1 MPTTYSD
8 LKIKLIGTGEEVD
21 TWGDSTNLNLGTALE
36 EAIVGN
42 SDVNFDT
49 DADKTIALVDSNST
63 QQARNYVLTLTSS
76 PDLNANPP
84 RSLIVPVID
93 KPYIIENKTNGAQ
106 PVLVRTT
113 NGTAVVTG
121 SIADTTLTV
130 TAVASGTLVLG
141 QYIFGTGITVGTY
154 ITALVSGTGAT
165 GTYTVSIKQ
174 TTTSTTISAYVGV
187 LVPNGE
193 KAAVYVKNSGNVG
206 DAITYSHSF
215 AAQTISASVANFD
228 TLNVVT
234 AGALTVT
241 SLTTGAL
248 TATGTT
254 NIGTSSTTTGATY
267 AIVGVAATVTKTA
280 HGLVT
285 GDYIT
290 LVFTLGAG
298 VVPPD
303 GQYLVT
309 KITDDT
315 FSITVASG
323 SGSGT
328 AVYYKATT
336 TTLNSQL
343 NISSSVGTVGTVLVS
358 QGTDRP
364 PKWSAVPT
372 LDNLTVTGT
381 SNLQGA
387 VTMDSTATIQ
397 NTTTIQ
403 GATTINNAVVL
414 NQNNTLGNA
423 YTGLSGTY
431 SRAGATV
438 TVTSAAHGF
447 AGPASVTGYIV
458 DTTLTVTIVGSG
470 GLAPKQFITGTG
482 IASGTYIVSQ
492 TSGTTGGVGVYVVS
506 IKKTVAT
513 VDSPITITGVASVL
527 TLNYTSGTV
536 AATVNGSISGA
547 TLTVVDVTV
556 GTLAAGQILSDAADP
571 SYVLTGTYIVS
582 QTSGTTG
589 GVGVYVVSQAQYLRA
604 GMTITATSQGSEGT
618 YTVIAPV
625 AANTFTV
632 TDSFAGTASGNV
644 LIYDARTTT
653 LNSSFTCAGSNGI
666 SGQALISQGNDRP
679 PTWSGVSSIGTTTV
693 SKLAVSSTGAF
704 TAVYPNGTALL
715 PVFLPRAWVSFT
727 GTTTASLTG
736 TWAVTGSTLCTI
748 TLADHGYV
756 NGNLSSIDFV
766 AGTGTLATDGM
777 YVVTVLTANTYTVI
791 LATAISGTGAMT
803 SNRRPIRAK
812 GNITS
817 VEIYRTTSVIT
828 GVNVVNFEIP
838 MPDENYAAFGCAQLD
853 NGAITN
859 VGATAVGF
867 ARATTTAQVVTTGYA
882 VIATGDAGTG
892 RSCPVATVS
901 FMR

>member
-141 QYIFGTGITVGTY
+141 QYIFGTGVTVGTY

-165 GTYTVSIKQ
+165 GTYTVSVKQ

-228 TLNVVT
+228 TLNVIT

-241 SLTTGAL
+241 DLTVTEAAVL
-248 TATGTT
+248 
-254 NIGTSSTTTGATY
+254 GTSSTTTGATY
-267 AIVGVAATVTKTA
+267 AIVGVAATITKTA

-290 LVFTLGAG
+290 IDFTLGAG

-315 FSITVASG
+315 FSVTVASG

-343 NISSSVGTVGTVLVS
+343 SASSSVGTTDAVLVS

-372 LDNLTVTGT
+372 INNLTVTGT

-414 NQNNTLGNA
+414 NQSNTLGNA
-423 YTGLSGTY
+423 YASQSGTY

-438 TVTSAAHGF
+438 TVTKAAHGF

-536 AATVNGSISGA
+536 AATVNGSISGT
-547 TLTVVDVTV
+547 TLTVVDITV

-571 SYVLTGTYIVS
+571 SYILTGTYIVS

-589 GVGVYVVSQAQYLRA
+589 GVGVYVVSQSQYLRA
-604 GMTITATSQGSEGT
+604 GMTITATSQGNDGT
-618 YTVIAPV
+618 FTLIAPV
-625 AANTFTV
+625 TVNTFTV

-704 TAVYPNGTALL
+704 TAVYPSGTALV
-715 PVFLPRAWVSFT
+715 PMFLPRAWVSFT
-727 GTTTASLTG
+727 GTTTANLTG

-756 NGNLSSIDFV
+756 NGNRSSINFA

-777 YVVTVLTANTYTVI
+777 YTVTVLTANTYTVT
-791 LATAISGTGAMT
+791 LAASISGTGTMT
-803 SNRRPIRAK
+803 NNRRPIRAK

-817 VEIYRTTSVIT
+817 VEVYWTTVAIV

-838 MPDENYAAFGCAQLD
+838 MPDTNYAAFGCAQLD
-853 NGAITN
+853 ASGITST
-859 VGATAVGF
+859 GATAVGF

-892 RSCPVATVS
+892 RNCPVATVS